1 MFIKENIKMDLQ
13 HIPIFDHHAHALFYE
28 PIWRAS
34 AIEPFFTEAYDPII
48 LETFAHDNLYFRR
61 SMRELAEFY
70 RCEAVPQAVLI
81 ARQTWNYQDLAR
93 RMFAQSNI
101 SHWLIDDGIWSERL
115 MSVSESQSFVDVPTY
130 RVVRLETELA
140 KLISHFDNPQKLLS
154 AFAEHL
160 HQLAPSV
167 VAFKSII
174 AYRTGLDITQHHSSA
189 LERSFSELKRG
200 LKSGQV
206 PRINDKTLLDEALW
220 VALKV
225 AVEHHKPIQFHTG
238 YGDPDLDMRLANP
251 LHLRAIFEN
260 KNLSGLKVVMLH
272 CYPYLREA
280 GYLAAVY
287 GGAYLD
293 LGLTIPYTSVAAMKT
308 SVQEALHLSP
318 ITKILFSTD
327 AQRSPEI
334 FYLACRWGRK
344 ALGEVLEQTIRDGDL
359 NDTEALWAA
368 ERILQKNSAELYT
381 LP

>member
-1 MFIKENIKMDLQ
+1 MDLS

-28 PIWRAS
+28 KVWREA
-34 AIEPFFTEAYDPII
+34 AIEPFFTEAYDPVI
-48 LETFAHDNLYFRR
+48 LEKFTRDNLYFRR

-70 RCEAVPQAVLI
+70 RCEATPQAVLI
-81 ARQTWNYQDLAR
+81 ARQTWNYQELAR
-93 RMFAQSNI
+93 RMFAQSNM
-101 SHWLIDDGIWSERL
+101 SHWLIDDGIWTDKL
-115 MSVSESQSFVDVPTY
+115 MTVAESQTFVGVPTY

-140 KLISHFDNPQKLLS
+140 KLIVRFDSPQKLLA
-154 AFAEHL
+154 AFADHL

-174 AYRTGLDITQHHSSA
+174 AYRTGLDVAQHHSSA

-200 LKSGQV
+200 LKSEQV

-225 AVEHHKPIQFHTG
+225 AAKHNKPIQFHTG

-251 LHLRAIFEN
+251 LHLRAILEN
-260 KNLSGLKVVMLH
+260 KTLRGLKVVMLH
-272 CYPYLREA
+272 CYPFMREA

-293 LGLTIPYTSVAAMKT
+293 LGLTIPYTSVGGMKT

-318 ITKILFSTD
+318 ITKVLFSTD

-334 FYLACRWGRK
+334 FYFACRWGRK
-344 ALGEVLEQTIRDGDL
+344 VLGDVLEQTVTEGDL
-359 NDTEALWAA
+359 SEAEALWAA
-368 ERILQKNSAELYT
+368 ERILQKNSAELYN
-381 LP
+381 LGS